1 MVTISIIGIE
11 PPLGRQISRDM
22 TPSLVELYELTS
34 EDFFYVLP
42 ECYYVNNGVEQ
53 NMWNA
58 LVKVSA
64 PHKFAV
70 IEHEVAKVLHSY
82 LKFFCVN
89 ISVEFYYYDEEHRY
103 EFIDDSQPRF
113 ITEEN
118 EVYAEDYD
126 DEEEL
131 HDHDHEHGEAGD
143 DDIFLGNAFE
153 ELGHFKG
160 EDK

>member
-22 TPSLVELYELTS
+22 TPTLVELYELTS

-58 LVKVSA
+58 LVKVNA

-131 HDHDHEHGEAGD
+131 HDHEHGEVGD